1 MNLSL
6 PPAVVVGV
14 ELNGLGV
21 LRSLSVGGMPLIA
34 ADPQRWQAA
43 MWTRHGRKHR
53 LRALAGAPLVEDLLN
68 LARQLDER
76 PVLFLT
82 RDDSVATVSAY
93 RDALAPHY
101 RFQLPPPE
109 LTAKLLT
116 KAGFQELAENGNF
129 PLPRGRV
136 IRSSADLSSL
146 DELTYPA
153 ILKPGERNA
162 AYDQTFAKAYRVE
175 SAPEAQALCQRIL
188 PTLPDLIV
196 QEWIEGQDD
205 DLYFVLQYYP
215 HPDAAPWSFTG
226 RKARSWP
233 AQTGVAAL
241 CGPAPQVAA
250 QLEPLTTRF
259 FQYCRLQGWAAMEY
273 KRDQR
278 SRAWLMV
285 EPSVG
290 RSEMLVEVASLNGCN
305 LPLTA
310 YQTLIGAAPPVFTN
324 TPPTLWQRDALAA
337 RASARAQPGVGD
349 WAAGLPVVD
358 GYWRRDDPLPALALY
373 PGRLVSALGRRWLRL
388 FRQ

>member
-1 MNLSL
+1 MSRSL

-21 LRSLSVGGMPLIA
+21 LRSLAVGGMPLVA
-34 ADPQRWQAA
+34 ADPHPWQPT
-43 MWTRHGRKHR
+43 MWTRHGRKRR
-53 LRALAGAPLVEDLLN
+53 LRVLAGPALVEDLLA
-68 LARQLDER
+68 LARELDER

-93 RDALAPHY
+93 RDDLAPHY
-101 RFQLPPPE
+101 RFQLPPPD
-109 LTAKLLT
+109 LTAMLLT
-116 KAGFQELAENGNF
+116 KAGFEALAERGGF
-129 PLPRGRV
+129 PIPPGQV
-136 IRSSADLSSL
+136 IRSITDLPRL
-146 DELTYPA
+146 RELTYPC

-162 AYDQTFAKAYRVE
+162 AYDQVFAKAYRVE
-175 SAPEAQALCQRIL
+175 SAQEAETLCRRIL
-188 PTLPDLIV
+188 PILPDLIV
-196 QEWIEGQDD
+196 QEWIEGRDD

-241 CGPAPQVAA
+241 CGPAPEVAA

-259 FQYCRLQGWAAMEY
+259 FQYCQLQGWGAMEY

-278 SRAWLMV
+278 TGAWRMV

-290 RSEMLVEVASLNGCN
+290 RTEMLVEIASLNGCN
-305 LPLTA
+305 LPLAA
-310 YQTLIGAAPPVFTN
+310 YRALTGATPPTFRATS
-324 TPPTLWQRDALAA
+324 PTLWQRDALAA

-349 WAAGLPVVD
+349 WAASLPVVD
-358 GYWRRDDPLPALALY
+358 GYWRRDDPLPALGLY
-373 PGRLVSALGRRWLRL
+373 PGRAIGALWRRLVRR
-388 FRQ
+388 

>member
-1 MNLSL
+1 MKGSL

-21 LRSLSVGGMPLIA
+21 LRSLSVGDMPLIA
-34 ADPQRWQAA
+34 ADPAPWQAA

-53 LRALAGAPLVEDLLN
+53 LRALSGPALVEDLLN
-68 LARQLDER
+68 LARELDER
-76 PVLFLT
+76 PALFLT

-93 RDALAPHY
+93 RDELAPAYHL
-101 RFQLPPPE
+101 QLPPPE

-116 KAGFQELAENGNF
+116 KAGFQELAEDGGF

-136 IRSSADLSSL
+136 IRSGADLSSL

-162 AYDQTFAKAYRVE
+162 AYDQSFAKAYRVE
-175 SAPEAQALCQRIL
+175 SAMEAQDLCRRIL

-196 QEWIEGQDD
+196 QEWIEGRDD

-241 CGPAPQVAA
+241 CGPAPEAA
-250 QLEPLTTRF
+250 ALLEPLTTRF
-259 FQYCRLQGWAAMEY
+259 FQYCQLQGWGAMEY

-278 SRAWLMV
+278 TEAWLMV

-305 LPLTA
+305 LPLAA
-310 YQTLIGAAPPVFTN
+310 YQTLIGAAPPAFRTA
-324 TPPTLWQRDALAA
+324 PPTLWQRDALAA

-349 WAAGLPVVD
+349 WATGLPVVD

-373 PGRLVSALGRRWLRL
+373 PGRMVGALWRRLQR
-388 FRQ
+388 

>member
-1 MNLSL
+1 MNSSR

-21 LRSLSVGGMPLIA
+21 LRSLSVGNMPLIA
-34 ADPQRWQAA
+34 ADPAPWQAA

-53 LRALAGAPLVEDLLN
+53 LRALNGPALVEDLLN
-68 LARQLDER
+68 LARSLGER
-76 PVLFLT
+76 PALFLT

-93 RDALAPHY
+93 RDELASAY
-101 RFQLPPPE
+101 RLQLPPPE

-116 KAGFQELAENGNF
+116 KAGFQELAENGGF

-136 IRSSADLSSL
+136 IRDVVDLSSL

-162 AYDQTFAKAYRVE
+162 AYDQSFAKAYRVE
-175 SAPEAQALCQRIL
+175 SAREAQALCRRIL

-196 QEWIEGQDD
+196 QEWIEGRDD
-205 DLYFVLQYYP
+205 DLYFVLQY
-215 HPDAAPWSFTG
+215 HGQRFAPPVSFIG

-233 AQTGVAAL
+233 IQVGATASCA
-241 CGPAPQVAA
+241 PAPEAA
-250 QLEPLTTRF
+250 AMLEPVTTRF
-259 FQYCRLQGWAAMEY
+259 FQTMQLQGWGAMEY
-273 KRDQR
+273 KHHRQTGQ
-278 SRAWLMV
+278 WWMV
-285 EPSVG
+285 EPTVG
-290 RSEMLVEVASLNGCN
+290 RTDLQAEIATLNGYN
-305 LPLTA
+305 LPLVA
-310 YQTLIGAAPPVFTN
+310 YQALIGGAPPMLCCV
-324 TPPTLWQRDALAA
+324 PPTAWRRDWLGDK
-337 RASARAQPGVGD
+337 ASAHAQPGVGD

-373 PGRLVSALGRRWLRL
+373 PGRVIGALWRRL